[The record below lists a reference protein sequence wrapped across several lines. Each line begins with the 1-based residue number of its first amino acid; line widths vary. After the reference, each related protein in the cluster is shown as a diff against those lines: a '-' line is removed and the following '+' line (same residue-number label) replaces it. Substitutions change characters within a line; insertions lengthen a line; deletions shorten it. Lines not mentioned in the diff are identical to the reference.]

1 VDTVNLTTEAEAL
14 AWGATLVDCWQT
26 RPGEEPY
33 RVESIAVPVANVERL
48 TETLAKLQRKATRLG
63 KVAPALNWHDRDYV
77 ALRTFVVTDPAGEE
91 PPREVRRKVL
101 FRQCVVVAPE
111 IRVEGW
117 ELVAAVDHLTDTERV
132 VRPFPGVELPA
143 TLTTKESYCHHCH
156 TRRRRNTTYWLRKE
170 ESRWFGEPRYC
181 HIQVG
186 GDCLKDFLGI
196 DPAHAALVAAWYDA
210 QRSCQEPGSRYEGDL
225 EEWLGWVAVAVR
237 LDGRYWSKADAE
249 RANYALPY
257 GAPEQH
263 TTVKYARELESAH
276 HETPLAVRVYPEDL
290 ALVARVKGY
299 VATLDPAQS
308 VYNQNLQAIFRAG
321 IRLWKHEG
329 LAASAFAGYLREQA
343 RLAEVKVRQARPA
356 STFLGNVGERH
367 TVEAEVTSCRDMGEG
382 QYGPTTLLKFVTPG
396 GKVLSWF
403 ASGEW
408 HLEPGTTVR
417 LVGTVKKLEEYRGE
431 RQTQLTRC
439 RIIEREGVKC

>member
-63 KVAPALNWHDRDYV
+63 KVAPALNWHTLDYV
-77 ALRTFVVTDPAGEE
+77 ASRTFVVSDPAGEE

-101 FRQCVVVAPE
+101 FRQCIVVAPE

-117 ELVAAVDHLTDTERV
+117 ELVAAVDHLDRDNRV
-132 VRPFPGVELPA
+132 LRALPGHEDDMQGFANVPGR
-143 TLTTKESYCHHCH
+143 CDHCKAS
-156 TRRRRNTTYWLRKE
+156 RRRNVTYWLEGERKAGQ
-170 ESRWFGEPRYC
+170 RQVL
-181 HIQVG
+181 QVG
-186 GDCLKDFLGI
+186 SDCLKDFCGI

-210 QRSCQEPGSRYEGDL
+210 QRSCQEPGSRHEGDL

-249 RANYALPY
+249 RANYDLPY
-257 GAPEQH
+257 GAPEQA
-263 TTVKYARELESAH
+263 TTVKRAREVEFAATHVDPLLMP
-276 HETPLAVRVYPEDL
+276 TPDDL
-290 ALVARVKGY
+290 ALVERVKGY

-329 LAASAFAGYLREQA
+329 LAASAFAGYLREEA
-343 RLAEVKVRQARPA
+343 RAAEIRARQARPA

-367 TVEAEVTSCRDMGEG
+367 TVEAEVTQCRDMGVG
-382 QYGPTTLLKFVTPG
+382 QFGPTTLLKFVTPG
-396 GKVLSWF
+396 GKVVSWF

-408 HLEPGTTVR
+408 HLTPGETVR

>member
-1 VDTVNLTTEAEAL
+1 VDNVNLTTEAEATT
-14 AWGATLVDCWQT
+14 WGASVVTDYEANRLNADF
-26 RPGEEPY
+26 
-33 RVESIAVPVANVERL
+33 RVESIGVPVANVERL
-48 TETLAKLQRKATRLG
+48 TEALAKLQRKAAKLG
-63 KVAPALNWHDRDYV
+63 KAAPVVAWHDRDYV
-77 ALRTFVVTDPAGEE
+77 ALRTFVVEDPAGEE
-91 PPREVRRKVL
+91 PPREVQRKVL

-117 ELVAAVDHLTDTERV
+117 RIVAAVDHLDTDNRV
-132 VRPFPGVELPA
+132 VRPFPGEELFLGINGVPSHCDHCG
-143 TLTTKESYCHHCH
+143 TK
-156 TRRRRNTTYWLRKE
+156 RRRNTTYWLRHDDGALK
-170 ESRWFGEPRYC
+170 
-181 HIQVG
+181 QVG
-186 GDCLKDFLGI
+186 GDCLKDFCGI

-210 QRSCQEPGSRYEGDL
+210 QRDAQQPGTRYEGDL
-225 EEWLGWVAVAVR
+225 DEWLGYVAVAIR

-249 RANYALPY
+249 RANYELPY
-257 GAPEQH
+257 GGGDRA
-263 TTVKYARELESAH
+263 TTVRFARQIEGWQRLD
-276 HETPLAVRVYPEDL
+276 PLPEYRVGPEDE
-290 ALVARVKGY
+290 ALVARVKDY

-308 VYNQNLQAIFRAG
+308 VYNQNLVAIFRAG

-367 TVEAEVTSCRDMGEG
+367 MVEAEVTSCRDMGEG
-382 QYGPTTLLKFVTPG
+382 AYGPTTLLKFVTPG

-408 HLEPGTTVR
+408 HLEPGETVR

-431 RQTQLTRC
+431 QQTQLTRC